1 MKIRNIRSKKNTD
14 YHSRI
19 KKLWDFG
26 ISFASVAG
34 LYGILFRL
42 GITCPFKFITG
53 ISCAGCG
60 MTRAW
65 LALLRLDIKGAF
77 YYHPLFFLPPFAVI
91 LFLFK
96 NKINKRL
103 YNFLIF
109 TLICLF
115 AIIYVFRLVQ
125 GTNDIVVFH
134 PEDNILLR
142 AMRLCTQLRR

>member
-1 MKIRNIRSKKNTD
+1 MKITD
-14 YHSRI
+14 THNKR
-19 KKLWDFG
+19 KRLWDLG
-26 ISFASVAG
+26 ISAASVVG
-34 LYGILFRL
+34 LYGILSGL
-42 GITCPFKFITG
+42 GITCPIKFITG

-65 LALLRLDIKGAF
+65 IALLHLDIKGAF

-91 LFLFK
+91 LFLLK
-96 NKINKRL
+96 SNINKKL
-103 YNFLIF
+103 YTFLIF
-109 TLICLF
+109 TIICLF

-142 AMRLCTQLRR
+142 AMRLYTQLRR